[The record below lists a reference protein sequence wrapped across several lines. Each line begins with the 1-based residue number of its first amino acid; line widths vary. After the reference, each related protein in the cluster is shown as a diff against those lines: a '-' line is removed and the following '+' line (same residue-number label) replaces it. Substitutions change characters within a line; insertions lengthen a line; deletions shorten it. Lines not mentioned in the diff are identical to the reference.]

1 MKGFLLALVLVLVL
15 AFVTLGIAWDNLWS
29 IDQKANDIS
38 LANAIRFEPHV
49 ATANSTVL
57 DETFIQI
64 NKAANATTIIE
75 ATPQV
80 GQLFVVT
87 QIDSGTASTSVKLP
101 TGVTWNGTNRSAT
114 FNAAAETLVGFAV
127 SPTRIV
133 ILENLGSVG
142 FAD

>member
-1 MKGFLLALVLVLVL
+1 MKRIITALILVL
-15 AFVTLGIAWDNLWS
+15 AFVTLGIAGDNLWS
-29 IDQKANDIS
+29 LDQKKKDIGF
-38 LANAIRFEPHV
+38 ANAIRFEPHV

-64 NKAANATTIIE
+64 NKAANATTLIE
-75 ATPQV
+75 VTPQV